1 MTNLYIHAAQRA
13 PSSCHTRIAQAD
25 FNGIPKSPIPKS
37 TAGLKKP
44 PEIVPTVAAPMM
56 TTAPIAK
63 PK

>member
-1 MTNLYIHAAQRA
+1 MA
-13 PSSCHTRIAQAD
+13 PNSCHMRMAHTD
-25 FNGIPKSPIPKS
+25 CHGIPKSPIPNS

-44 PEIVPTVAAPMM
+44 PEILPTVAAPMM